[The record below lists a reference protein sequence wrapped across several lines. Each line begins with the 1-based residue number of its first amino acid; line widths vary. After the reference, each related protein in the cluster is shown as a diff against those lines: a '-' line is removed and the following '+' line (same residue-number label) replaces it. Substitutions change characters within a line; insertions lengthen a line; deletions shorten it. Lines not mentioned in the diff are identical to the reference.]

1 MQSGKFVVCV
11 CACVHVYVN
20 ACVYVVVCVC
30 VRVCVYV
37 CVYVVVCMCACVC
50 VYVCVCMWLCVCVVC
65 VYIHVCVHAFVHVW
79 MVWIVSLFMYMSD
92 AHVSQAL
99 QSGSAEAVIH
109 QLEKTTP
116 DSFFVLERSLLIAA
130 VETKNFGVI
139 DAVLQVRQKMAAQ
152 SKDQEERK
160 HDFDWLCEA
169 ASKVC
174 MQCVDGKGAT
184 DTCVVDLTSSYF
196 GVYLYTSKYQVSVP
210 QSYNPLM
217 GI

>member
-1 MQSGKFVVCV
+1 MQSGKCVVCV
-11 CACVHVYVN
+11 CACV
-20 ACVYVVVCVC
+20 CVWLCVC
-30 VRVCVYV
+30 GCVCGVCVYIR
-37 CVYVVVCMCACVC
+37 
-50 VYVCVCMWLCVCVVC
+50 VCVCMCLCMC
-65 VYIHVCVHAFVHVW
+65 AHVW
-79 MVWIVSLFMYMSD
+79 MVWIVSLFTYMSD

-184 DTCVVDLTSSYF
+184 DTRVVDLTSSYF
-196 GVYLYTSKYQVSVP
+196 GVYLYTS
-210 QSYNPLM
+210 
-217 GI
+217 

>member
-1 MQSGKFVVCV
+1 
-11 CACVHVYVN
+11 
-20 ACVYVVVCVC
+20 
-30 VRVCVYV
+30 
-37 CVYVVVCMCACVC
+37 
-50 VYVCVCMWLCVCVVC
+50 
-65 VYIHVCVHAFVHVW
+65 
-79 MVWIVSLFMYMSD
+79 MSD
-92 AHVSQAL
+92 AHLSQAL

-174 MQCVDGKGAT
+174 MQCIDSKGAT
-184 DTCVVDLTSSYF
+184 HTRVVALTSSYF
-196 GVYLYTSKYQVSVP
+196 GVYKFL
-210 QSYNPLM
+210 
-217 GI
+217 

>member
-1 MQSGKFVVCV
+1 MCV
-11 CACVHVYVN
+11 RMWLCACV
-20 ACVYVVVCVC
+20 
-30 VRVCVYV
+30 R
-37 CVYVVVCMCACVC
+37 ACVC
-50 VYVCVCMWLCVCVVC
+50 MCVCMWLCACVRACVCMCVCVCGCVCVVC

-184 DTCVVDLTSSYF
+184 DTRVVGLTSSYF
-196 GVYLYTSKYQVSVP
+196 GVYLYTSKYQVPVP